1 VSAFVAEPP
10 SEDRRDVLDDVVYDL
25 PFPESVYDV
34 ASTDGVIAKAY
45 DFGGRGAPVVFG
57 HATGLHSHTY
67 APLIER
73 LRDQF
78 HCYAIDVR
86 AQGAATSPSN
96 GNLAW
101 SGIAEDF
108 ASGLDVLNLSGRGD
122 VLGIG
127 HSQGGF
133 SVLSAEVSRPG
144 TYAGA
149 FGFEPVIFP
158 LQFDS
163 TSGDN
168 KMAGAARRRREVF
181 ESKQAAY
188 DNFRA
193 KPPFSG
199 IDDECLRAYVQFG
212 FEPIETETGESWV
225 RLLCRGAEEAT
236 LFENAP
242 SDLINHLHTFA
253 FPVTIGISE
262 FTNEHFRVFTASQV
276 ENLRNGTLME
286 FPGRSHFGLLE
297 RVDEMA
303 DIIVKIFTS

>member
-1 VSAFVAEPP
+1 MPSSVSEPLP
-10 SEDRRDVLDDVVYDL
+10 ENPRSAPNDVLYDL
-25 PFPESVYDV
+25 PFPETTYDV

-45 DFGGRGAPVVFG
+45 DFGGHGAPLVFG

-67 APLIER
+67 APLIAR
-73 LRDQF
+73 VRDHF

-86 AQGAATSPSN
+86 AQGGATSPSN

-101 SGIAEDF
+101 AGIAEDF
-108 ASGLDVLNLSGRGD
+108 ARGLDLLGLSGRGD

-133 SVLSAEVSRPG
+133 SVLSAEVCRRG

-158 LQFDS
+158 PQFDS
-163 TSGDN
+163 TAGDN

-181 ESKQAAY
+181 ESKRAAY

-193 KPPFSG
+193 KLPFSG

-212 FEPIETETGESWV
+212 FEPIDTDGEPSV
-225 RLLCRGAEEAT
+225 RLVCRGADEAT

-262 FTNEHFRVFTASQV
+262 FTNDHFRVFTRSQV
-276 ENLRNGTLME
+276 DNLGNGTLME

-303 DIIVKIFTS
+303 SIIIKMFTS

>member
-1 VSAFVAEPP
+1 MS
-10 SEDRRDVLDDVVYDL
+10 DVLYDL
-25 PFPESVYDV
+25 PFPEIAYDV
-34 ASTDGVIAKAY
+34 ESTDDVIARAY
-45 DFGGRGAPVVFG
+45 DFGGNGAPLVFG

-67 APLIER
+67 APLMAR
-73 LRDQF
+73 LRHQF

-86 AQGAATSPSN
+86 AQGGATSPSN

-108 ASGLDVLNLSGRGD
+108 ARGLDVLDLSGRGD
-122 VLGIG
+122 VFGIG

-133 SVLSAEVSRPG
+133 SVLSAEVSRRG
-144 TYAGA
+144 TFAGA

-158 LQFDS
+158 PRFDS
-163 TSGDN
+163 TAGDN

-181 ESKQAAY
+181 ESKRAAY
-188 DNFRA
+188 DNFRG
-193 KPPFSG
+193 KLPFSG

-212 FEPIETETGESWV
+212 FESIEMENGEPSV
-225 RLLCRGAEEAT
+225 RLVCRGADEAT

-242 SDLINHLHTFA
+242 SELINHLYSFA

-262 FTNEHFRVFTASQV
+262 FTNDHFRVFTASQV
-276 ENLRNGTLME
+276 ENLENGTLMQ

-303 DIIVKIFTS
+303 DIIVKMFMT

>member
-1 VSAFVAEPP
+1 VPSSVSEPLP
-10 SEDRRDVLDDVVYDL
+10 DDRQNDVLYEL
-25 PFPESVYDV
+25 PFPETAHDV
-34 ASTDGVIAKAY
+34 HSSDDVIAKAY
-45 DFGGRGAPVVFG
+45 DFGGTGAPLVFG

-67 APLIER
+67 APLIAR
-73 LRDQF
+73 LRDHF
-78 HCYAIDVR
+78 HCYGIDVR
-86 AQGAATSPSN
+86 AQGGATSPSN

-108 ASGLDVLNLSGRGD
+108 ARGLDVLKLSGRGD
-122 VLGIG
+122 VFGIG

-133 SVLSAEVSRPG
+133 SVLSSEVSRRG

-158 LQFDS
+158 ARFDS

-168 KMAGAARRRREVF
+168 KMASAARRRREVF
-181 ESKQAAY
+181 ESKRVAY

-212 FEPIETETGESWV
+212 FEAIETENGEPSV
-225 RLLCRGAEEAT
+225 RLLCRGANEAT

-242 SDLINHLHTFA
+242 SDLINHLHSFA

-262 FTNEHFRVFTASQV
+262 FTNDHFRVFTKSQV
-276 ENLRNGTLME
+276 ESLGNGTLME

-303 DIIVKIFTS
+303 NIIVKIFTS